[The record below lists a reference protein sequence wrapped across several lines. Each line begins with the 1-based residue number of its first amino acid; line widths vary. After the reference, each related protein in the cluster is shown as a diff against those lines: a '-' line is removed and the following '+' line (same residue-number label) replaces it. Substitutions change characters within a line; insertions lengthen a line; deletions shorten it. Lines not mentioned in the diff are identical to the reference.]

1 MPTWKRGDN
10 SDDGLSPS
18 PPPPEQRCG
27 VGSSG
32 PRPHSAPRGPV
43 ASGLASAPGRAGS
56 ARPGLAVTTCNL
68 RGSISALARAN
79 RVALERVDRAL
90 REEPL
95 CHTVDSPLW
104 SGSPRGA
111 EGIETKAANRAHV
124 DAKDV
129 DCCVAECAHLAQIRV
144 GDEIIRL
151 GNSPTTPGDSQSVE
165 QVQTQ
170 LAGALGSHIQ
180 IALRR
185 TLPSGVC
192 FVYETTL
199 LRSYLDIKRTV
210 KTLPLQ
216 PTDASPIALRLLMA
230 DGHQAIFQMRKL
242 LRQLATGPQES
253 AFASWKICAGL
264 KQQVKGRKI
273 VALIISKAHA
283 TAVHALKWCMY

>member
-1 MPTWKRGDN
+1 
-10 SDDGLSPS
+10 
-18 PPPPEQRCG
+18 
-27 VGSSG
+27 
-32 PRPHSAPRGPV
+32 
-43 ASGLASAPGRAGS
+43 LA
-56 ARPGLAVTTCNL
+56 LD
-68 RGSISALARAN
+68 
-79 RVALERVDRAL
+79 RVERAL
-90 REEPL
+90 RGEPL
-95 CHTVDSPLW
+95 SHTVECPLW
-104 SGSPRGA
+104 SASPRGA
-111 EGIETKAANRAHV
+111 ESIETKAANRDVKDISECDAIV
-124 DAKDV
+124 GVGLFVAKDASTGACRV
-129 DCCVAECAHLAQIRV
+129 SRIATGSAAHLAQIKV
-144 GDEIIRL
+144 GDEIINL
-151 GNSPTTPGDSQSVE
+151 GNSPTTPGDTQSVE
-165 QVQTQ
+165 EVEKQ

-283 TAVHALKWCMY
+283 TAVHALKWYLC